1 MVSGCDGWPGTRRIT
16 LEDTVDSSFF
26 IVPDLRLTVAMTSS
40 LNPGNGRRRHLR
52 SLYNM
57 VEDQIIPAIQRGY
70 GVE

>member
-1 MVSGCDGWPGTRRIT
+1 MRRLAGYQTYYAWGYGGQFI
-16 LEDTVDSSFF
+16 F
-26 IVPDLRLTVAMTSS
+26 IVPDLRLTVAMPSS

>member
-1 MVSGCDGWPGTRRIT
+1 MRRLAGYQAYYAWGYGGQFI
-16 LEDTVDSSFF
+16 F

>member
-1 MVSGCDGWPGTRRIT
+1 MRRLAGYQTYYSWGYGGQFI
-16 LEDTVDSSFF
+16 V

-52 SLYNM
+52 SPYSM
-57 VEDQIIPAIQRGY
+57 IEDQISPAIQRGY